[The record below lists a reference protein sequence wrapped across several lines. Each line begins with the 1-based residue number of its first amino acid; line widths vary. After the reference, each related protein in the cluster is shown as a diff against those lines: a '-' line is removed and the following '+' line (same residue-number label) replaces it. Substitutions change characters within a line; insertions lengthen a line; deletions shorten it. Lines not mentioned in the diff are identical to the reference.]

1 MYYETKLEILPE
13 CVRAD
18 ICDIREGTL
27 DKKQRVLR
35 ITLDRTLNE
44 LEKAALRPCK
54 SIIGVDNCCGY
65 RYAPEIRHSYFYI
78 KL

>member
-1 MYYETKLEILPE
+1 VYYEAKLELLPK
-13 CVRAD
+13 CVRED

-27 DKKQRVLR
+27 DKKHHVLR
-35 ITLDRTLNE
+35 ITLGRTLNE
-44 LEKAALRPCK
+44 LEKAALRTCE
-54 SIIGVDNCCGY
+54 SIIGVDNCCGF